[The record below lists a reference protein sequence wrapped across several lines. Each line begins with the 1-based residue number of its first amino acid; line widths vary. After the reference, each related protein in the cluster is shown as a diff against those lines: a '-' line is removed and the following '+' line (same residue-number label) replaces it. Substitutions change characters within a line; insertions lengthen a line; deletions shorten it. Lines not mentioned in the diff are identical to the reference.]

1 MFLRRGACKKGPKSE
16 SGPGSAFVG
25 TCRYGGG
32 TRVGVAIPGDKP
44 SPVVVRC
51 SSVAVGVRIRRR
63 QLAAGGGHGG
73 DWR

>member
-1 MFLRRGACKKGPKSE
+1 MSPFG
-16 SGPGSAFVG
+16 G
-25 TCRYGGG
+25 TCSYGGG
-32 TRVGVAIPGDKP
+32 TGWTVVIPGDKP